1 MPLEVL
7 KDLAPERHD
16 RIAASVQHHGA
27 VRVDELSREI
37 GVSAATIRRDLESLE
52 QQGRIRR
59 VHGGAV
65 RIESRLDEPLF
76 DDKATVAT
84 REKQRIAEK
93 ALTLVREAETLYL
106 DGGSTV
112 LEVARLLRDRPDVTV
127 VTNSLRA
134 AIELAGQG
142 PRLILAGGEL
152 RRRSQTVV
160 GALTRHLLETV
171 HVDKAFMG
179 TMGMTLEEGM
189 TTTDPD
195 EAFTKEL
202 IMQRAE
208 QVVLLMDSS
217 KAGKVSFAHAGAIR
231 DVDIVISDTGFPQK
245 LARPIRKRGVTLYTV

>member
-1 MPLEVL
+1 MSLEVL

-16 RIAASVQHHGA
+16 RIATLVHQQGA

-52 QQGRIRR
+52 QQGRVRR

-65 RIESRLDEPLF
+65 RIDSRLDELIF
-76 DDKATVAT
+76 EDKTTVAT

-93 ALTLVREAETLYL
+93 ALTLVREGETVYL
-106 DGGSTV
+106 DGGSTL

-134 AIELAGQG
+134 ASELAGQG

-152 RRRSQTVV
+152 RRRSQTLV
-160 GALTRHLLETV
+160 GSLTRRLLETL

-179 TMGMTLEEGM
+179 TMGMTLEEGL
-189 TTTDPD
+189 TTTDPN

-217 KAGKVSFAHAGAIR
+217 KAGKVSFAHAGAID
-231 DVDIVISDTGFPQK
+231 DVDVIISDSAFPTK
-245 LARPIRKRGVTLYTV
+245 LARPIKKLGVIVYTV